1 MLLPQQ
7 TQPGC
12 LERLVNILKSP
23 IRPKHIRLSA
33 VLICINQFF
42 IAIILLFIVILAYI
56 HIEEANSRAIA
67 DMEDQRDNA
76 YYSLSDLI
84 LNRLRFHLASDVT
97 MTSRVLASILVCC
110 SSVYLL
116 SAIGLLIGIYK
127 SREEFV
133 LLWLVLQS
141 FFFVA
146 GCVFTFWVAGSDF
159 VEHTIGK
166 PCFFLMAAAV
176 LLSDASM
183 WYIIY
188 NYYHSIRLMNKL
200 REIATVA
207 IPCPPPGSVPF
218 HFRRENM
225 YLGSNGYKHILSD
238 APDGNY

>member
-1 MLLPQQ
+1 MIDPQFQ
-7 TQPGC
+7 
-12 LERLVNILKSP
+12 
-23 IRPKHIRLSA
+23 
-33 VLICINQFF
+33 F

-116 SAIGLLIGIYK
+116 SAVGLLIGIYK

-133 LLWLVLQS
+133 LLWLVLQF

-146 GCVFTFWVAGSDF
+146 GCVFTFWVSGSEF

-166 PCFFLMAAAV
+166 VCFCKLFPLAKATKQTSFPIANIRFVLFLLEFSLDV
-176 LLSDASM
+176 G
-183 WYIIY
+183 
-188 NYYHSIRLMNKL
+188 RCTF
-200 REIATVA
+200 E
-207 IPCPPPGSVPF
+207 
-218 HFRRENM
+218 
-225 YLGSNGYKHILSD
+225 
-238 APDGNY
+238 